1 MERSRQHRY
10 RGSTL
15 ANMPQWVVT
24 ELRSEGYP
32 IPESFNGVPNDSPR
46 FSSTQIAIN
55 KREQAR
61 LDAEDGPAK
70 IRRIAASKRSLRKR
84 GS

>member
-15 ANMPQWVVT
+15 ANMPQWVVA

-32 IPESFNGVPNDSPR
+32 IPESFNGVANDSPR
-46 FSSTQIAIN
+46 FSSSQIAIN

-61 LDAEDGPAK
+61 LDAETPQQRV
-70 IRRIAASKRSLRKR
+70 RRIAASKQGLRKR
-84 GS
+84 GR